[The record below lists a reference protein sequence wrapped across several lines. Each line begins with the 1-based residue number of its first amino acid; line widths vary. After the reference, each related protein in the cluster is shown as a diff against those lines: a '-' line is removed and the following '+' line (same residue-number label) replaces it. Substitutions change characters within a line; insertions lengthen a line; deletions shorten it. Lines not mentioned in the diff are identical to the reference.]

1 MQWISSANLIIDYF
15 YLLTLPQYSI
25 NILVD
30 VNANRFNGMT
40 SISNRLCVSIDWFL
54 FLFWWLVNTF
64 IIKMQITITV
74 DIPLVVGIINSWTT
88 AAIASADAF
97 AIVTICQWSYL

>member
-1 MQWISSANLIIDYF
+1 
-15 YLLTLPQYSI
+15 
-25 NILVD
+25 
-30 VNANRFNGMT
+30 
-40 SISNRLCVSIDWFL
+40 
-54 FLFWWLVNTF
+54 
-64 IIKMQITITV
+64 MQITITV